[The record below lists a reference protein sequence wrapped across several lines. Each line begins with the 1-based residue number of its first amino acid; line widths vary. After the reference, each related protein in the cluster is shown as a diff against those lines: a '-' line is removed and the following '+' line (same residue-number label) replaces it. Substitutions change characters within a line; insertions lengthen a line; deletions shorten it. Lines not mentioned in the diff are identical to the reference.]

1 MGGTQSCCRAA
12 DSVVNKQT
20 RSSQQRRHK
29 VTVNNEDE
37 LEERAKM
44 GGCGGRRDEKMPHF
58 LSNFQKRKL
67 IVTTETINPLRF
79 AATLPEHR
87 LLALSETL
95 YREVTE
101 ASQDPREL
109 NSKTVMLIAF
119 IQSGFAVIP

>member
-1 MGGTQSCCRAA
+1 
-12 DSVVNKQT
+12 
-20 RSSQQRRHK
+20 
-29 VTVNNEDE
+29 VTVNEDE

-44 GGCGGRRDEKMPHF
+44 GGCGGRRDA
-58 LSNFQKRKL
+58 NFQKRNQ

-109 NSKTVMLIAF
+109 NSKTVMLISFHPSRICCDTVAEMAPTREHRYA
-119 IQSGFAVIP
+119 S